1 MNCLPDLRD
10 FATEFQYFDSFSLI
24 PFKTKSCIYLKLI
37 TYIYNVFLMKKRAT
51 QKKAGLQDS
60 FDQKTIDLSRAET
73 TTEVSP
79 SVPSLESIL
88 KFKPLHDDQFLL
100 LQGTQFLHTL
110 QSGISENTYR
120 NFSTLSRSHD
130 EEETDHTSMRKGKK
144 LCFT

>member
-1 MNCLPDLRD
+1 MN
-10 FATEFQYFDSFSLI
+10 
-24 PFKTKSCIYLKLI
+24 
-37 TYIYNVFLMKKRAT
+37 KRAT

-60 FDQKTIDLSRAET
+60 FDQKTLDLSRAET

-100 LQGTQFLHTL
+100 LQGSQFLHTL

-130 EEETDHTSMRKGKK
+130 EEETDHPSMRKGKK
-144 LCFT
+144 LCFTYS